1 MSALL
6 TETTG
11 ERGAARRGFGR
22 PARPRGAPRARR
34 AAAFH
39 KAWESLLIALAS
51 LRANKLRTALT
62 LVGVVV
68 GVAAV
73 IAVVTIIKGL
83 DQTVAST
90 FSSQGST
97 VFTVSKRPQVIT
109 SREDFIRFNRR
120 RDVTQDDAEAVARL
134 CTLCWRTGIAANAQA
149 TVKAGDQSSESVRV
163 RGLTLSMYAIE
174 DTDVVAGRAWTD
186 VEEAAGRDVAV
197 VGPDVVDNLF
207 DGAPAEQVIGRQ
219 VRVEGRSYEVIGV
232 TERLGKI
239 F

>member
-1 MSALL
+1 METELL
-6 TETTG
+6 TETAL
-11 ERGAARRGFGR
+11 ERR
-22 PARPRGAPRARR
+22 APRRTGPRLEPPRR
-34 AAAFH
+34 RRRLRLPPAFYTT
-39 KAWESLLIALAS
+39 WESLRIALAS

-120 RDVTQDDAEAVARL
+120 KDMNEDDAVAIARL
-134 CTLCWRTGIAANAQA
+134 CTLCWRTGIAVNASA
-149 TVKAGDQSSESVRV
+149 TVKAGDKSSENVRM
-163 RGLTLSMYAIE
+163 RGVTLSMFAIE
-174 DTDVVAGRAWTD
+174 DTDITAGRTWTD
-186 VEEAAGRDVAV
+186 VEEASGKDV
-197 VGPDVVDNLF
+197 
-207 DGAPAEQVIGRQ
+207 
-219 VRVEGRSYEVIGV
+219 
-232 TERLGKI
+232 
-239 F
+239 